1 MGVRAKRV
9 YEATSRSDGRR
20 YLVDRLWPR
29 GFSKDSLGLTEWLQ
43 DAAPSPELRAWFG
56 HDPAKF
62 PVFRT
67 RYRAELKEKPG
78 LIDRLVEEAR
88 AGTVTLLFAARD
100 TEHCSVE
107 ILREVIEQN
116 LRNGR
121 DVPPP

>member
-1 MGVRAKRV
+1 M
-9 YEATSRSDGRR
+9 YEAASRSDGRR
-20 YLVDRLWPR
+20 YLVDRLWPQA
-29 GFSKDSLGLTEWLQ
+29 FPKDYLGPTDRLQ

-78 LIDRLVEEAR
+78 FIGRLVEEAR

-100 TEHCSVE
+100 TEHCNAE

-121 DVPPP
+121 EVPPP